1 MSEIL
6 VGTSGYSYN
15 EWVGCVYPEGTK
27 QKDFLSCYSAM
38 FPTVELNFSYYTMP
52 KAENLSK
59 MLVEGGESLTFAM
72 VAATIMW
79 LSILEFF
86 LYMLVNYLSL

>member
-6 VGTSGYSYN
+6 IGTSGYSYN

-52 KAENLSK
+52 KAENLAK
-59 MLVEGGESLTFAM
+59 NGACHQLALRWFR
-72 VAATIMW
+72 
-79 LSILEFF
+79 L
-86 LYMLVNYLSL
+86 